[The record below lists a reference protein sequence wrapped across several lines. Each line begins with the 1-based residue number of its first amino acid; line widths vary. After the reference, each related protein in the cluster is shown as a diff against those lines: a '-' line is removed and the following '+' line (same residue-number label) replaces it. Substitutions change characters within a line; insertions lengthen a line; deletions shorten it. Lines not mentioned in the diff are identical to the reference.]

1 MLENNVPLEQRIGD
15 KLAELRMDREM
26 TREKLAALVGVTPRH
41 IAAIERGEKKPS
53 LNTLERIMRML
64 GAPTEWLIYPE
75 LTDKSSTLDEIT
87 RMAATFTDE
96 QQRLLIGFIH
106 LLREQKYG
114 EEK

>member
-1 MLENNVPLEQRIGD
+1 MLENKAPLEQRIGD
-15 KLAELRMDREM
+15 KLEELRVGKGM

-53 LNTLERIMRML
+53 LNALERIMRVL

-75 LTDKSSTLDEIT
+75 LHERNTKLDEIT
-87 RMAATFTDE
+87 RMAATFTAE
-96 QQRLLIGFIH
+96 QQRLLIGFMH
-106 LLREQKYG
+106 LIRDQKYG